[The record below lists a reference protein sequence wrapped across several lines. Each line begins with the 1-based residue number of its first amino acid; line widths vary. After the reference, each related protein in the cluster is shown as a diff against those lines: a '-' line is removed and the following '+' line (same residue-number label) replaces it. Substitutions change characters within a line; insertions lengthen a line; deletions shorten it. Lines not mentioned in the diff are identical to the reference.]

1 MALIPFHHHHQP
13 ISNLCVPPRHARTL
27 SLHDHILQAYLPW
40 FTTNQPRPHHEPDVD
55 LILDSWLRSNPELL
69 EPAMHFPLREREF
82 RGAFYMVIDAIEDAD
97 ADADADDFGTEPAV
111 MVDASNRL
119 LEKLD
124 DEWDEDVE
132 FGGGSGK
139 RAARSQRLFRALAEV
154 SHATGSRMLGSVLR
168 TFFLGWLHELVE
180 EEDSVALAGWCWGIA
195 RAWIDPREKEGCLR
209 ALVALR
215 SDVLA
220 ELNGR
225 AGADWLPLPLHA
237 LNNVAGTM
245 RDWPRRRRAAGRRW
259 WDDENDRRIRRMV
272 EDSEYY
278 GRGADRGRRR
288 MVSLHLGD
296 DNDYYRRPAGRARPI
311 RSSRSLDSV
320 LRQSRSPRLRHDS
333 DAARRLRYL
342 EDIDQDNAY
351 LPATGQRLLEDRT
364 TRSRAQSLRN
374 QAKQALLRQIM
385 DD

>member
-1 MALIPFHHHHQP
+1 MALVTFPHQP
-13 ISNLCVPPRHARTL
+13 IIPHLRVPPRHARTL
-27 SLHDHILQAYLPW
+27 SLHDHILQTYLPW
-40 FTTNQPRPHHEPDVD
+40 FTRPHHEPDVD

-69 EPAMHFPLREREF
+69 EPTLHFTLREREF
-82 RGAFYMVIDAIEDAD
+82 RGAFYMVIDTIEDAD
-97 ADADADDFGTEPAV
+97 AETEGFGTEPLV
-111 MVDASNRL
+111 VLDASKRL
-119 LEKLD
+119 LETLE
-124 DEWDEDVE
+124 DEWEEDVE
-132 FGGGSGK
+132 FAGSGR
-139 RAARSQRLFRALAEV
+139 RAARAQRLFRALAEV

-195 RAWIDPREKEGCLR
+195 RARIDPREKEECLR

-237 LNNVAGTM
+237 LNNAVGTT

-272 EDSEYY
+272 EDSDYY
-278 GRGADRGRRR
+278 GRGGADRDRRR
-288 MVSLHLGD
+288 MVSLRLGD
-296 DNDYYRRPAGRARPI
+296 DTDHYRRPAGRARPI

-320 LRQSRSPRLRHDS
+320 LRRSRSPPRPRLRRDS
-333 DAARRLRYL
+333 DAARHLRYL
-342 EDIDQDNAY
+342 EDVDQDDEY
-351 LPATGQRLLEDRT
+351 LSPGQRLLEDRPN
-364 TRSRAQSLRN
+364 RSRAQLLRS
-374 QAKQALLRQIM
+374 QAKQALVRQLM